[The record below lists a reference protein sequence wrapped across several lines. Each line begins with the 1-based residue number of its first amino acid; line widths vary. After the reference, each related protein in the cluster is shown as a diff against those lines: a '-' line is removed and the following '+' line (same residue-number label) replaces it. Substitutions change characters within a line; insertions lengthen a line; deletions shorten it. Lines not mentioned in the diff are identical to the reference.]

1 MTAQDNVAAVRDFV
15 ERAWNSGD
23 ETVFEEHLAPD
34 FAHLGGR
41 DAFKA
46 MVLGFR
52 SAFPDFHLEV
62 HDMFGVGEK
71 VVTRFTLSGTHEGE
85 FMGIAPT
92 GRSVEFGGIAIDEK
106 RDGVRVDGWAQLDRL
121 GLLTQLGAVE
131 PPPG

>member
-1 MTAQDNVAAVRDFV
+1 MTAEENVAAVRDFV

-34 FAHLGGR
+34 FAHPGGR

-71 VVTRFTLSGTHEGE
+71 VVTRFTMSGTHEGE

-92 GRSVEFGGIAIDEK
+92 GRRRRVR
-106 RDGVRVDGWAQLDRL
+106 RDRDRRDARRRSGRRV
-121 GLLTQLGAVE
+121 GAAGQTRPAHAARGRRATV
-131 PPPG
+131 G